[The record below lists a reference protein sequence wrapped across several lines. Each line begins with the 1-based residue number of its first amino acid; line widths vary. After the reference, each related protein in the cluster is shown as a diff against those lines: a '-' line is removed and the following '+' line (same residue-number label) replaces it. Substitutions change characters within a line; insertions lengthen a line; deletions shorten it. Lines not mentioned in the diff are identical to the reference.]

1 LSWSCLAEFFILKS
15 GYVGEL
21 SVANVCKLVT
31 TIKSEIV
38 NIGDMWVGR
47 EVHLATRSLNI

>member
-1 LSWSCLAEFFILKS
+1 MLVLSL
-15 GYVGEL
+15 
-21 SVANVCKLVT
+21 ANVSRLVT

-47 EVHLATRSLNI
+47 EVHFAMRSLHI

>member
-21 SVANVCKLVT
+21 SVANVCRLVT